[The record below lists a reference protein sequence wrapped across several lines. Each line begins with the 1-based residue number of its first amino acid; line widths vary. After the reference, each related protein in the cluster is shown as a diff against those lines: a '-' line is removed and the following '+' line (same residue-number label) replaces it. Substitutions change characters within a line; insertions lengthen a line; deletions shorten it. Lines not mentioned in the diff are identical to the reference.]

1 VFAQTSVMLATMTS
15 PPSAVKSG
23 GRRTPGGRT
32 VSMAD
37 VAAHAGVSA
46 QTVSRV
52 SNGAQNVE
60 ASTRQRVMDAMAELG
75 YRPNSAARA
84 LKTGRFRSIGIIM
97 FTLSTLGNMRTL
109 DAIVTA
115 ASGAGYTIT
124 LMPVPHPTEGE
135 VAGAFSRLQEE
146 AVDGVVIII
155 EAHMLDRADVIIPVG
170 LPVVI
175 IDSDA
180 GDPFVV
186 VDTDQEQGTRLVTQ
200 HLLDLGHTAIVHV
213 AGPSTSYSAAR
224 RAAEWRA
231 TMIDAGLAPEDPAQ
245 GDWTTASGY
254 RIGTELGRRAD
265 ITGIVAANDQM
276 ALGIMHALHEL
287 GRDVPGD
294 ISVVGFDDTEESS
307 SFWPP
312 LTTVHQDF
320 TEIGR
325 RSMQVLLEM
334 LDGREP
340 SGDRIVPTRLVVR
353 ESAGAPRAGA
363 G

>member
-1 VFAQTSVMLATMTS
+1 MLATMTP
-15 PPSAVKSG
+15 PPSEIKSAS
-23 GRRTPGGRT
+23 RRALRTRT

-37 VAAHAGVSA
+37 VAARAGVSS

-60 ASTRQRVMDAMAELG
+60 DGTRQKVLDAMAALD

-84 LKTGRFRSIGIIM
+84 LKTGRFRSVGVIM

-124 LMPVPHPTEGE
+124 LMPVAQPTEGE

-155 EAHMLDRADVIIPVG
+155 EAHMLDRADVIIPSG

-186 VDTDQEQGTRLVTQ
+186 VDTDQEQGTRLATQ
-200 HLLDLGHTAIVHV
+200 HLIDLGHTRIVHV
-213 AGPSTSYSAAR
+213 AGPDTSYSATR
-224 RAAEWRA
+224 RSASWHA
-231 TMIDAGLAPEDPAQ
+231 TMRDAGLEPEAPLK
-245 GDWTTASGY
+245 GDWTTASGH
-254 RIGTELGRRAD
+254 RLGHAIASRDDVTAV
-265 ITGIVAANDQM
+265 VAANDQM
-276 ALGIMHALHEL
+276 ALGVMHALHER
-287 GRDVPGD
+287 GRSIPGE
-294 ISVVGFDDTEESS
+294 ISVVGFDDTDESG

-320 TEIGR
+320 GEIGA
-325 RSMQVLLEM
+325 RSMRVLLE
-334 LDGREP
+334 LLEGKP
-340 SGDRIVPTRLVVR
+340 ASGDRIVPTRLVVR
-353 ESAGAPRAGA
+353 ESAGPAPTVG
-363 G
+363 

>member
-1 VFAQTSVMLATMTS
+1 MLATMTS

-155 EAHMLDRADVIIPVG
+155 EAHMLDRADVIIPAG

-186 VDTDQEQGTRLVTQ
+186 VDTDQEQGTRLATQ

-231 TMIDAGLAPEDPAQ
+231 TMLDAGLDPEDPAQ

-254 RIGTELGRRAD
+254 RIGKELGQRAD

-353 ESAGAPRAGA
+353 QSAGAPRADA
-363 G
+363 R

>member
-1 VFAQTSVMLATMTS
+1 MLATMT
-15 PPSAVKSG
+15 PPTPIVKSG
-23 GRRTPGGRT
+23 GRRSPRART

-37 VAAHAGVSA
+37 VAAHAGVSS

-52 SNGAQNVE
+52 SNGASNVE
-60 ASTRQRVMDAMAELG
+60 ASTRGRVLASMAELG

-84 LKTGRFRSIGIIM
+84 LKTGRFRSIGVIM
-97 FTLSTLGNMRTL
+97 FTLSTLGNMKTL

-124 LMPVPHPTEGE
+124 LMPVAHPTEGE

-186 VDTDQEQGTRLVTQ
+186 VDTDQEQGTRLATQ
-200 HLLDLGHTAIVHV
+200 HLLDLGHTRIVHV
-213 AGPSTSYSAAR
+213 AGPATSYSATR
-224 RAAEWRA
+224 RAAAWLD
-231 TMIDAGLAPEDPAQ
+231 TMRDAGLEPEAPLG

-254 RIGTELGRRAD
+254 RLGLEIGRRD
-265 ITGIVAANDQM
+265 DVTGVVAANDQM
-276 ALGIMHALHEL
+276 ALGVMHALHEL
-287 GRDVPGD
+287 GRAIPGEV
-294 ISVVGFDDTEESS
+294 SVVGFDDTEESG

-312 LTTVHQDF
+312 LTTVHQNF
-320 TEIGR
+320 GEIGL
-325 RSMQVLLEM
+325 RSMHVLLEM

-340 SGDRIVPTRLVVR
+340 SADRIVPTHLVVR
-353 ESAGAPRAGA
+353 ESAGRVPGGLLR
-363 G
+363 

>member
-1 VFAQTSVMLATMTS
+1 MTL
-15 PPSAVKSG
+15 PTADVKSAPA
-23 GRRTPGGRT
+23 RLPRGRT

-37 VAAHAGVSA
+37 VAARAGVSS

-52 SNGAQNVE
+52 SNGARNVE
-60 ASTRQRVMDAMAELG
+60 AGTRQRVLDVMAELG

-84 LKTGRFRSIGIIM
+84 LKTGRFRSIGVIM

-109 DAIVTA
+109 DGIVTA

-124 LMPVPHPTEGE
+124 LMPVAQPTEGE

-155 EAHMLDRADVIIPVG
+155 EAHMLDRADVIVPVG

-180 GDPFVV
+180 GEPYVV
-186 VDTDQEQGTRLVTQ
+186 VDTDQEQGTRLATQ
-200 HLLDLGHTAIVHV
+200 HLLDLGHTRVVHV
-213 AGPSTSYSAAR
+213 AGPATSYSATR
-224 RAAEWRA
+224 RSTAWLGAMR
-231 TMIDAGLAPEDPAQ
+231 DAGLDPEAPLQ

-254 RIGTELGRRAD
+254 RLGLGLAARDDVTA
-265 ITGIVAANDQM
+265 VFAANDQM
-276 ALGIMHALHEL
+276 ALGVMRALHES
-287 GRDVPGD
+287 GRRIPDE
-294 ISVVGFDDTEESS
+294 ISVVGFDDTDESG

-320 TEIGR
+320 GGIGS
-325 RSMQVLLEM
+325 RSMRVMLEM
-334 LDGREP
+334 LDGAPP
-340 SGDRIVPTRLVVR
+340 SDDRIVPTRLVVR
-353 ESAGAPRAGA
+353 RSSGPPPA
-363 G
+363 

>member
-1 VFAQTSVMLATMTS
+1 MT
-15 PPSAVKSG
+15 PPSSIVKSVPA
-23 GRRTPGGRT
+23 RSSRQRT

-37 VAAHAGVSA
+37 VAARAGVSA

-52 SNGAQNVE
+52 ANGAPNVE
-60 ASTRQRVMDAMAELG
+60 AGTRQRVLDAMGELG

-84 LKTGRFRSIGIIM
+84 LKTGRFRSIGVIM

-124 LMPVPHPTEGE
+124 LMPVRHPTEGE

-180 GDPFVV
+180 GDPYVV
-186 VDTDQEQGTRLVTQ
+186 VDTDQEQGTRLATQ
-200 HLLDLGHTAIVHV
+200 HLLDLGHTRVVHV
-213 AGPSTSYSAAR
+213 AGPDTSYSATR
-224 RAAEWRA
+224 RATAWLE
-231 TMIDAGLAPEDPAQ
+231 TMRDAGLDPEQPVK
-245 GDWTTASGY
+245 GDWTTASGH
-254 RIGTELGRRAD
+254 RIGLQLGRRDDVTA
-265 ITGIVAANDQM
+265 IVAANDQM
-276 ALGIMHALHEL
+276 ALGVMHALHEL
-287 GRDVPGD
+287 GRRIPEDV
-294 ISVVGFDDTEESS
+294 SVVGFDDTEESG

-312 LTTVHQDF
+312 LTTVHQNF
-320 TEIGR
+320 GEIGK
-325 RSMQVLLEM
+325 RSMEVLLAM

-340 SGDRIVPTRLVVR
+340 GVDRIVPTHLVVR
-353 ESAGAPRAGA
+353 RSAGAPRRS
-363 G
+363 